1 MRVGDDGH
9 KPTGKALSPKC
20 HKEAEERNGEDV
32 TARDGGVLLRHL
44 GLRAQ
49 LFKMALSEGT
59 KGLGDRQGFLLK
71 VFHVE
76 GLGHRTSSSS

>member
-9 KPTGKALSPKC
+9 KPTGKGLSPKC

-32 TARDGGVLLRHL
+32 TVREGGALLRHL
-44 GLRAQ
+44 GLRTQ

-76 GLGHRTSSSS
+76 GLGHRTFSSS

>member
-1 MRVGDDGH
+1 MRVGDDEH

-20 HKEAEERNGEDV
+20 YKEAEEWDGEDV
-32 TARDGGVLLRHL
+32 TARDGGVLLRGL
-44 GLRAQ
+44 ELRAQ
-49 LFKMALSEGT
+49 LFQMVLSEGT

-76 GLGHRTSSSS
+76 GLGHRTFSSS